1 MFSSPPPPQQK
12 MVACEVKTVLTNLIV
27 IIISQYIVY
36 QIIMSYTLDLP
47 NVICQLYLSE
57 LKKKMKE
64 RKKEERKRRRE
75 QKEERKDGRKE
86 TSHLVSTG
94 PCYPY
99 FTNKNIEA

>member
-1 MFSSPPPPQQK
+1 MFSSPPPQQQK

-57 LKKKMKE
+57 LKKKMSE
-64 RKKEERKRRRE
+64 KKSEMTWETEEHF
-75 QKEERKDGRKE
+75 QKI
-86 TSHLVSTG
+86 SSLYNYHL
-94 PCYPY
+94 
-99 FTNKNIEA
+99 